1 MAPYIAKRHI
11 TPRRKLHM
19 QHSPNRID
27 PNYLKLA
34 ESLAATVENPAC
46 PFSLQLEIL
55 AWFNG
60 LDHNNIPKGPTL
72 PSEDADR
79 IRERLPLLSDAIFP
93 ENNYKVD
100 HDDDER
106 PFDRMWALDL
116 K

>member
-1 MAPYIAKRHI
+1 
-11 TPRRKLHM
+11 M
-19 QHSPNRID
+19 QHSLNRID
-27 PNYLKLA
+27 PNYQKLA

-60 LDHNNIPKGPTL
+60 LDHNNAPKGPTL

-79 IRERLPLLSDAIFP
+79 IRERLPLLGDAIVL
-93 ENNYKVD
+93 ENDYEVEYN
-100 HDDDER
+100 DDDS

>member
-1 MAPYIAKRHI
+1 MP
-11 TPRRKLHM
+11 
-19 QHSPNRID
+19 HSPNQLH

-60 LDHNNIPKGPTL
+60 LDPRNFPEGPTL
-72 PSEDADR
+72 PAEDAQR
-79 IRERLPLLSDAIFP
+79 IRENLPLLGNAIIKSADF
-93 ENNYKVD
+93 EVD
-100 HDDDER
+100 YDEDER
-106 PFDRMWALDL
+106 PFDLMWTLDI